1 MSRTLRLSV
10 IAVMLLASTALTII
24 AYNNMNPPPPPPP
37 PPAPVVETPPV
48 VVQPPVV
55 ELPPP
60 APWVCPYDLVQSAQV
75 QDALAVK
82 PCSLHGGTHLVAS
95 TKSQSHEV
103 EAGKE
108 ESTIHNYSQN
118 RSEWKSVVNVKTRV
132 QREEQSPEEWAA
144 MVAAYEAY
152 PTNPAKREAYIARQ
166 LKKGPPELDDI
177 PNGPPPGTLVK
188 SGTITIPAEQNGH
201 HYPKVTINGQPLRMV
216 ADTGAS
222 RVSFNEADARKV
234 GLDPKALPKAEGTTT
249 SNTANGPSTV
259 TLFTLPEITV
269 EGVVL
274 RDVPAACCNKADE
287 SLLGVT
293 ALKRFNVS
301 FTKGWMVL
309 SPLVD

>member
-1 MSRTLRLSV
+1 MSPTLRYSV
-10 IAVMLLASTALTII
+10 IAVMLLSTTALGII
-24 AYNNMNPPPPPPP
+24 AYHAMNPPPPPAP

-95 TKSQSHEV
+95 TKAQSREV
-103 EAGKE
+103 DASKTTVIVSSAG
-108 ESTIHNYSQN
+108 ST
-118 RSEWKSVVNVKTRV
+118 REFTTTRTKIL
-132 QREEQSPEEWAA
+132 REEQTPEEWAA
-144 MVAAYEAY
+144 MIAAYEAY
-152 PTNPAKREAYIARQ
+152 PTTPAKREAYIARM
-166 LKKGPPELDDI
+166 LKKGTPDLDDI

-188 SGTITIPAEQNGH
+188 LGTITIPAEENGH